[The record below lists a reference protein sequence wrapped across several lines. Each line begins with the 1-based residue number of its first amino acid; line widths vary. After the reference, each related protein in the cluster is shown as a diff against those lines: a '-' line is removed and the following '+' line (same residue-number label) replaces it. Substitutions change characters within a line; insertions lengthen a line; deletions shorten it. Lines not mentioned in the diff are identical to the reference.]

1 MKNISYHL
9 ASLAITA
16 WVGSLWAISY
26 LAAPVLFYMQPD
38 KELAGRLAGHMF
50 SATHDI
56 GLVCGVYL
64 LAYLLWRFK
73 WAAARQPMFL
83 ASSLMLLLTLIM
95 LFYFEPVMN
104 GLKAEALPLDV
115 MHSAYGARFRMLH
128 GISQLLALVESLLG
142 AYLVIKNRPPNT
154 LQEKFV

>member
-1 MKNISYHL
+1 MKNISHHL

-38 KELAGRLAGHMF
+38 RELAGSLAGHMF
-50 SATHDI
+50 SAMHDI

-64 LAYLLWRFK
+64 LTYLFWRFK
-73 WAAARQPMFL
+73 RAAARQPMFW
-83 ASSLMLLLTLIM
+83 ASSLMLLITLIM
-95 LFYFEPVMN
+95 LFYFEPTMN

-115 MHSAYGARFRMLH
+115 MHSVYAARFRILH
-128 GISQLLALVESLLG
+128 GISQMLTLAESLVG
-142 AYLVIKNRPPNT
+142 AYLVIKYRPHST
-154 LQEKFV
+154 LQEEFV